1 MEEFKISFLRWCCPV
16 AVNLNF
22 FHVLDV
28 IGFVHLKDAV
38 QNLICELP
46 GCFLCWYPDRFVA
59 ADRIRLVLC
68 FKTVVH
74 DIDNGDNLHSFRH
87 QRFFFLFF
95 DCHILIG
102 CIKLQGSVG
111 HDFSICVPYH
121 IKESNVESFDMV
133 FLDEVL
139 LAAVHLPGRTPIV
152 GGAYGFCCFIL
163 WTGNQADAGG

>member
-1 MEEFKISFLRWCCPV
+1 MEKFKISIFRWSCPV
-16 AVNLNF
+16 AVYLNL

-46 GCFLCWYPDRFVA
+46 GCFIWRFPARLVV
-59 ADRIRLVLC
+59 ADRIRLGIC
-68 FKTVVH
+68 FETVVY

-87 QRFFFLFF
+87 QRFFLLFF
-95 DCHILIG
+95 SCPFLIG
-102 CIKLQGSVG
+102 CIKLQGSIG
-111 HDFSICVPYH
+111 HDFSIRIPYH